1 MPSTIIHTM
10 LNPILT

>member
-1 MPSTIIHTM
+1 MSSTIIHTM